1 MPQKYIQMSS
11 FEKQELKGVSFKGTP
26 LEKYMDFFGLSGRFL
41 VYFDLDNNPIL
52 LKNITQID
60 HQIRQRD
67 SNSLRLIRLAD
78 IASQSIDLGQTTSY
92 YFPRLYGTTI
102 ELPPEPTQ
110 AFLDLCGYTGDFR
123 SGFIYIEDYT
133 PKYVIP
139 YMGEESMKMV
149 YRSLS
154 IDRST
159 YIFESEKR
167 IVPWPSDIAPSR
179 YSEVVPKGQ
188 EDTFQLP
195 RCLNDLPLEEETKAY
210 IEQIAHNLEQI
221 KETGQFLLVLPIL
234 NRLLKEKASLVQ
246 KELSPIVIDADY
258 NITFPKYPHVTL
270 AVPALTKAIYVLF
283 YKHPD
288 GIHLGELSRYKQ
300 ELKRIY
306 QDISLQNNYE
316 RLIQT
321 IESIV
326 APDSK
331 AIYPHLSR
339 IKNALYE
346 QFCESIAVHYCIVS
360 SRKDKDLKY
369 IPWCMENLF

>member
-1 MPQKYIQMSS
+1 MF

-26 LEKYMDFFGLSGRFL
+26 LEKYMNFFGLSGKFL

-60 HQIRQRD
+60 HQIRQQD
-67 SNSLRLIRLAD
+67 SDSLRLIRLAD
-78 IASQSIDLGQTTSY
+78 IASQPIDLSQTTSY

-102 ELPPEPTQ
+102 ETPAQPIQ
-110 AFLDLCGYTGDFR
+110 AFLDLCGYTGDLR
-123 SGFIYIEDYT
+123 SGYIYIDDYT

-139 YMGEESMKMV
+139 YMGEEGMKTV
-149 YRSLS
+149 YRFFS
-154 IDRST
+154 IDRSSF
-159 YIFESEKR
+159 IFESGKK
-167 IVPWPSDIAPSR
+167 IYPSIEDISPSR
-179 YSEVVPKGQ
+179 YSEVIPKGQ

-221 KETGQFLLVLPIL
+221 KETGQFLLALPIL
-234 NRLLKEKASLVQ
+234 NRLLKEKASLAQ
-246 KELSPIVIDADY
+246 KELSPIVIDTDY

-270 AVPALTKAIYVLF
+270 ALSALTKAIYVLF
-283 YKHPD
+283 YRYPD
-288 GIHLGELSRYKQ
+288 GIHLSELSHYKQ

-306 QDISLQNNYE
+306 LDISLQHNYE
-316 RLIQT
+316 RLTQT

-339 IKNALYE
+339 IKSALYE
-346 QFCESIAVHYCIVS
+346 QFCESVAIHYCIVS